1 MTESTAAAPV
11 TSRSGGPDRTA
22 RFYGVTVA
30 QFYAA
35 LFLVYGVHVPFL
47 PIWLDSRGLDSAEVA
62 LVTSVPFLARLLVT
76 PATAIIADSLGNH
89 RLVIIVLAWI
99 AVTAVAGLGLVSGF
113 MGILILSVPFALAS
127 MSIMPLLETVA
138 IQGVKHHQLDYGRM
152 RLWGSLTFIA
162 VGLAG
167 GQLIDVYGPEAA
179 YWLLLGAVGLTV
191 LSAHLLPPPEHGEE
205 SVRHVQVRDLLG
217 PEIRALAGSWLF
229 VSFIVATSFCQ
240 AAHAMF
246 YTFGTLH
253 WQSQGISAS
262 AAGGLWAI
270 GVLAEVVLFAV
281 AGSWLR
287 GWRAE
292 TLMLAGA
299 LGSVVR
305 WTVMG
310 FDPPFAALIG
320 LQLFHALSYG
330 AIHLGAIQFIA
341 RIAPPGLSGTVQALY
356 ATFAIGAMLGV
367 MTMASGPLYDAFA
380 GQAYLAMAGVS
391 AIGLLAAL
399 NVRRLATRPTDA
411 HQPAG

>member
-1 MTESTAAAPV
+1 
-11 TSRSGGPDRTA
+11 
-22 RFYGVTVA
+22 
-30 QFYAA
+30 
-35 LFLVYGVHVPFL
+35 
-47 PIWLDSRGLDSAEVA
+47 
-62 LVTSVPFLARLLVT
+62 
-76 PATAIIADSLGNH
+76 
-89 RLVIIVLAWI
+89 
-99 AVTAVAGLGLVSGF
+99 
-113 MGILILSVPFALAS
+113 

-162 VGLAG
+162 IGLAG
-167 GQLIDVYGPEAA
+167 GQLIDVYGSEAA

-205 SVRHVQVRDLLG
+205 TVRHVQVGDLLG

-229 VSFIVATSFCQ
+229 VSFIVVTSFCQ

-246 YTFGTLH
+246 YNFGTLH

-287 GWRAE
+287 SCRAE

-310 FDPPFAALIG
+310 FDPPFAVLIG

-367 MTMASGPLYDAFA
+367 MTMTSGPLYDAFA

-399 NVRRLATRPTDA
+399 NVRRLTLGR
-411 HQPAG
+411 